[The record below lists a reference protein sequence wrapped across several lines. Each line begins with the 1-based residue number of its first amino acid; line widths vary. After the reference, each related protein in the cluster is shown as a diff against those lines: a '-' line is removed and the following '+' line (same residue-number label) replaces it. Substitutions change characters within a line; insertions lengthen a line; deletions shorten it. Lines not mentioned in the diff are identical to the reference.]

1 MMRTTVSIHLVRLSA
16 VIQLYFLQTSTQQ
29 QQSSS
34 HQLKHMITTSFW
46 LIWLADCS
54 LSLCLSVQSWSL
66 SPFSSHSF
74 TEESSHWEGWR
85 FTRKYWIFALI
96 LTVFNTILLKPARTD
111 SNSLLTSESP
121 VYSLDSPED
130 QTAASRPSPSGHFL
144 LDAEISDGMRGW
156 TSELRPEKHSWSL
169 TTCSTSIWIKNKWRH
184 FRKQSSCLKS
194 FNVS

>member
-16 VIQLYFLQTSTQQ
+16 VIQLYFLQTWTQQ

-96 LTVFNTILLKPARTD
+96 LTVFNTILLKPAQTD
-111 SNSLLTSESP
+111 SNSLLTSDSP
-121 VYSLDSPED
+121 VYSMDSPED
-130 QTAASRPSPSGHFL
+130 QTAASHLNLSGRFPTDPAL
-144 LDAEISDGMRGW
+144 LDERGW
-156 TSELRPEKHSWSL
+156 TSEPRPEKHNWSL
-169 TTCSTSIWIKNKWRH
+169 TTCSSSIWIKNKWRH
-184 FRKQSSCLKS
+184 FRRKSSCLKS